1 MSTSTP
7 KRVMLLGILPSEVDF
22 SKIPPNMPMM
32 NEEILA
38 KNLQKSEDELI
49 AAGYDAKWLLVDL
62 GKTAKT
68 VLRQKLETNTYDCV
82 LIGAGI
88 RAMPENF
95 DLFEQCLNIIHELAP
110 TAKICFNQNPL
121 DSLQAVKRWV

>member
-22 SKIPPNMPMM
+22 SKMPPNMPVM

-68 VLRQKLETNTYDCV
+68 VLREKLATNTYDCV

-88 RAMPENF
+88 RVMPENF

>member
-32 NEEILA
+32 NAEILA

-68 VLRQKLETNTYDCV
+68 VLREKLQTNTYDCV

-88 RAMPENF
+88 RVMPENF

>member
-22 SKIPPNMPMM
+22 SKMPPNMPMM

-88 RAMPENF
+88 RVMPENF